1 MENRKVKVKVTHLT
15 KKFGDLLVL
24 NDVSFDVY
32 DGEFLCIVG
41 PTGCG
46 KTTFLNSLTHLYEP
60 TAGNILL
67 DGEEIDLRKHNI
79 AYIFQEYSAMEWLT
93 VRENVRF
100 GLDIKRDYKNID
112 EKVNNA
118 LDLVGLTPFADYY
131 PKQLSASMLQ
141 RVVIARAFATQ
152 PDLLLMDEPYGQLDI
167 NLRFKLEDEVIRLCK
182 QTKTTVLFITHNIEE
197 AVYLGDRILVLT
209 NKPTSIKEIVPND
222 APHPPRHC
230 GSRFYRDAQPD
241 HQPDQVVVILAKLN
255 QERGNIDGI
264 LHRNRLRRNQ
274 DRVYSCGRGGFCDF
288 PRC

>member
-67 DGEEIDLRKHNI
+67 DGEEIDLHKHNI

-100 GLDIKRDYKNID
+100 GLDIKRDNT
-112 EKVNNA
+112 VHP
-118 LDLVGLTPFADYY
+118 VGL
-131 PKQLSASMLQ
+131 
-141 RVVIARAFATQ
+141 
-152 PDLLLMDEPYGQLDI
+152 
-167 NLRFKLEDEVIRLCK
+167 LR
-182 QTKTTVLFITHNIEE
+182 
-197 AVYLGDRILVLT
+197 
-209 NKPTSIKEIVPND
+209 
-222 APHPPRHC
+222 
-230 GSRFYRDAQPD
+230 
-241 HQPDQVVVILAKLN
+241 
-255 QERGNIDGI
+255 
-264 LHRNRLRRNQ
+264 
-274 DRVYSCGRGGFCDF
+274 
-288 PRC
+288 